1 MECVVIQN
9 RIFSDSCWERASH
22 SPLRVNCRKNVLLC
36 FMYFLTH
43 PASYVGTLNLMAW
56 IPGPSILTLSLGLMM
71 KRFSG
76 SLSEH
81 GFFFIVLRKLNA
93 RS

>member
-22 SPLRVNCRKNVLLC
+22 SALRVNCRKNVLLC

-43 PASYVGTLNLMAW
+43 PASYVGTLNLMAS
-56 IPGPSILTLSLGLMM
+56 IPGPTILT
-71 KRFSG
+71 FQIIY
-76 SLSEH
+76 
-81 GFFFIVLRKLNA
+81 FVLRVNDETLF
-93 RS
+93 RLPI